1 MQLVSD
7 FLEEFRSC
15 LLQLNPDQLLAMNM
29 PDDITGW
36 GITREDDFNSLDSLY
51 PRMQHRCQLVEQADI
66 ELEPLDAFGNGHAAV
81 VICQYK
87 RKLTLKSGN
96 RIKDDHLRL
105 SFYLVESNGALKI
118 RHAHLSKPWPAGLDC
133 PSSPIPVRSDFG
145 QPLSPVRLN
154 EAQMRPFMEHLQKKV
169 AYTESANVKGLV
181 SLQHHGNSNVFWPM
195 QGTELRGNEQYRRY
209 LEHLSE
215 QYPAPFLKYHQPVV
229 FQNHSLAC
237 LSAYAEAGYQLDGV
251 RHTITPLRVS
261 YFLQEQDGLWLCRHS
276 HWSLPLGEGEF

>member
-7 FLEEFRSC
+7 FLEAFRSC

-51 PRMQHRCQLVEQADI
+51 PRVQQRCQQQADI

-87 RKLTLKSGN
+87 RKLALKSGN
-96 RIKDDHLRL
+96 RIKDDNLRF
-105 SFYLVESNGALKI
+105 SFYLVEANGALKM
-118 RHAHLSKPWPAGLDC
+118 RHAHLSKPWLAGLDW
-133 PSSPIPVRSDFG
+133 PNDPIPVRSDFG
-145 QPLSPVRLN
+145 KPASPVRLN
-154 EAQMRPFMEHLQKKV
+154 EAQMRPFIEHLQKRV
-169 AYTESANVKGLV
+169 AYTESTNVKGLA

-195 QGTELRGNEQYRRY
+195 QGAELRGNEQYRRY

-215 QYPAPFLKYHQPVV
+215 QYPSPFLKYYQPVV

-237 LSAYAEAGYQLDGV
+237 LSAYAEVGYQTGRVL
-251 RHTITPLRVS
+251 HTISPLRVS
-261 YFLQEQDGLWLCRHS
+261 YFLQEQHGEWLCRHS
-276 HWSLPLGEGEF
+276 HWSLPFGGRAF